1 MSQAGLAV
9 RRMRWFARLVAWLA
23 GYRTAEVAGG
33 AVGKPEAGR
42 RRRGVTMVEVMSS
55 YGIYVVLV
63 AGGLVLAFL
72 VWSNLTA
79 QQAYDGVNSIRTA
92 AFRIFAGRSHF
103 GDVTP
108 ELIAQ
113 SGLVAE
119 NIVGADGESLFVS
132 GFNVAVDDG
141 SDVADMTTAFG
152 LSAGA
157 ANDARYLWIVVE
169 GVDDSDVCEV
179 IMNGAYGDLKALGLY
194 DEAFALGTAAIAP
207 TANGVPGG
215 THTAAGFTGTL
226 GAVWT
231 SGEVI
236 AQTVQLEDK
245 TDAQVQQACEFVIDD
260 QDDRADLILLFR
272 Q

>member
-1 MSQAGLAV
+1 MTQAGFPV
-9 RRMRWFARLVAWLA
+9 RRMRWFARLVAWLVGDRVAEEDGVAA
-23 GYRTAEVAGG
+23 GEVSG
-33 AVGKPEAGR
+33 GR

-63 AGGLVLAFL
+63 AGGLVVAFL

-92 AFRIFAGRSHF
+92 AFRIFAGESHF
-103 GDVTP
+103 DDVTP

-119 NIVGADGESLFVS
+119 NLVGADGETLFVS
-132 GFNVAVDDG
+132 GFNVAVVDG
-141 SDVADMTTAFG
+141 SNVADMTPAFG
-152 LSAGA
+152 LSAA

-194 DEAFALGTAAIAP
+194 DEAFVVGTAVVAP

-231 SGEVI
+231 AGEVI
-236 AQTVQLEDK
+236 ANTVQLEDK
-245 TDAQVQQACEFVIDD
+245 TNAQVQQACEFVIDD